1 MVEDLKTL
9 ENKAKKDIKN
19 AKTLKEL
26 DGVFRAYLGKKGE
39 LTQMLKSLST
49 LNAQDRE
56 KQGKTANELKTQIQN
71 LVQQR
76 IQKLKTANY
85 KLQTDDWL
93 DISMP
98 GKKIEPGHLHPL
110 THVQRKAQEIF
121 RSMGFAVV
129 EGPEIESEWYN
140 FDALNI
146 PADHPARDMW
156 DTFWLKQEKRS
167 KNTKE
172 NFLLRT
178 HTSPVQIR
186 YMQKHN
192 PPLRIIAPGR
202 VFRYEATDA
211 RHQINFYQLEG
222 LMVGKDVSVANFRAV
237 IQEFYQK
244 FFEKEITIRLRPSY
258 FPFTEPS
265 FEVDMTCIIC
275 NGRGLA
281 VSEPTGKSKPCSSCG
296 SSGFMEMMGAGMVHP
311 SVFKAAGYNSKN
323 WQGFA
328 FGMGID
334 RLAMM
339 KYKVEDIRLFYSSDL
354 RFLQQF

>member
-1 MVEDLKTL
+1 MKRR
-9 ENKAKKDIKN
+9 AKKDIKTVQ
-19 AKTLKEL
+19 TLKEL
-26 DGVFRAYLGKKGE
+26 DGVVRVYLGKKGE
-39 LTQMLKSLST
+39 LTSLLKSLSK
-49 LNAQDRE
+49 LKVAQRK
-56 KQGKTANELKTQIQN
+56 KQGTAANTLKQE
-71 LVQQR
+71 
-76 IQKLKTANY
+76 IQKLVQNRTQELQKEEALATA
-85 KLQTDDWL
+85 KGEWL
-93 DISMP
+93 DITMQ
-98 GKKIEPGHLHPL
+98 GQKIEQGHLHPL
-110 THVQRKAQEIF
+110 TQVQRKAQEIF
-121 RSMGFAVV
+121 RSRGFAVV
-129 EGPEIESEWYN
+129 QGPEVDSEWYN
-140 FDALNI
+140 FDALNM
-146 PADHPARDMW
+146 PPDHPAREMW
-156 DTFWLKQEKRS
+156 DTFWLKQKTRS

-186 YMQKHN
+186 YMQQHN

-222 LMVGKDVSVANFRAV
+222 LMVGKDVSIANFRAV

-244 FFEKEITIRLRPSY
+244 FFGKKITVRLRPSY

-265 FEVDMTCIIC
+265 FEVDMTCMVC
-275 NGRGLA
+275 
-281 VSEPTGKSKPCSSCG
+281 EGKGCSSCG
-296 SSGFMEMMGAGMVHP
+296 HSGFMEMMGAGMVHQN
-311 SVFKAAGYNSKN
+311 VFKAVGYNPKN

-339 KYKVEDIRLFYSSDL
+339 KYKVEDIRLFYTKDL

>member
-1 MVEDLKTL
+1 MATNFKILGTE
-9 ENKAKKDIKN
+9 AKKAIQS

-26 DGVFRAYLGKKGE
+26 EGIFRLYLGKKGQ
-39 LTQMLKSLST
+39 LTLLLKSIPKLKRTERAQIGKDVNNLKDT
-49 LNAQDRE
+49 LTSLFKAQKE
-56 KQGKTANELKTQIQN
+56 ALKTE
-71 LVQQR
+71 
-76 IQKLKTANY
+76 NY

-93 DISMP
+93 DITIP
-98 GKKIEPGHLHPL
+98 GKKIAQGYLHPL
-110 THVQRKAQEIF
+110 TQVQRKAQEIF
-121 RSMGFAVV
+121 RSMGFAVA
-129 EGPEIESEWYN
+129 EGPEVESEWYN
-140 FDALNI
+140 FDALNM
-146 PADHPARDMW
+146 PPDHPAREMW

-167 KNTKE
+167 RNTKE

-222 LMVGKDVSVANFRAV
+222 LMIERHVSIANFRAM

-244 FFEKEITIRLRPSY
+244 FFEKKITIRLRPSY

-265 FEVDMTCIIC
+265 FEVDMTCVVC
-275 NGRGLA
+275 NQKG
-281 VSEPTGKSKPCSSCG
+281 CSSCG
-296 SSGFMEMMGAGMVHP
+296 HSGFMEMMGAGMVHP
-311 SVFKAAGYNSKN
+311 NVFKAAGYNPKN

-339 KYKVEDIRLFYSSDL
+339 KYKVEDIRLFYSNDL

>member
-1 MVEDLKTL
+1 MIKDVKIL
-9 ENKAKKDIKN
+9 ENKAKKGIQN

-26 DGVFRAYLGKKGE
+26 DGVFRMYLGKKGD
-39 LTQMLKSLST
+39 LTLLLKSLVK
-49 LNAQDRE
+49 LNAPQRKKLGKGANMLKE
-56 KQGKTANELKTQIQN
+56 KIQQLVLSKTQELAKREVSTNQH
-71 LVQQR
+71 
-76 IQKLKTANY
+76 AE
-85 KLQTDDWL
+85 WL
-93 DISMP
+93 DITMP
-98 GKKIEPGHLHPL
+98 ARKIEQGHMHPL
-110 THVQRKAQEIF
+110 TQVQRKAQEIF
-121 RSMGFAVV
+121 RSMGFAVA
-129 EGPEIESEWYN
+129 EGPEVESEWYN

-146 PADHPARDMW
+146 PRDHPARDMW
-156 DTFWLKQEKRS
+156 DTFWLKQEKQS
-167 KNTKE
+167 TNTKE

-186 YMQKHN
+186 YMQEHN

-222 LMVGKDVSVANFRAV
+222 LMVGRDVSVANFRAV

-265 FEVDMTCIIC
+265 FEVDMTCVVC
-275 NGRGLA
+275 
-281 VSEPTGKSKPCSSCG
+281 EGKGCSSCG
-296 SSGFMEMMGAGMVHP
+296 HSGFMEMMGAGMVHP
-311 SVFKAAGYNSKN
+311 NVFKAAGYNPKN

-339 KYKVEDIRLFYSSDL
+339 KYKVEDIRLFYSKDL

>member
-1 MVEDLKTL
+1 MAQSLKTL
-9 ENKAKKDIKN
+9 EIRAKKDIKTV
-19 AKTLKEL
+19 KTLKEL
-26 DGVFRAYLGKKGE
+26 DGVFRVYLGKKGE
-39 LTQMLKSLST
+39 LTSLLKSLSK
-49 LNAQDRE
+49 LKVAQRK
-56 KQGKTANELKTQIQN
+56 KQGTAANILKQE
-71 LVQQR
+71 
-76 IQKLKTANY
+76 IQKLVQNRTQELQKKEALATA
-85 KLQTDDWL
+85 KGEWL
-93 DISMP
+93 DITMP
-98 GKKIEPGHLHPL
+98 GQKIEQGHLHPL
-110 THVQRKAQEIF
+110 TQVQRKAQEIF

-129 EGPEIESEWYN
+129 QGPEVESEWYN
-140 FDALNI
+140 FDALNM
-146 PADHPARDMW
+146 PPDHPAREMW
-156 DTFWLKQEKRS
+156 DTFWLKQKTRS

-186 YMQKHN
+186 YMQQHN

-222 LMVGKDVSVANFRAV
+222 LMVGKDVSIANFRAV

-244 FFEKEITIRLRPSY
+244 FFGKKITVRLRPSY

-265 FEVDMTCIIC
+265 FEVDMTCMVC
-275 NGRGLA
+275 
-281 VSEPTGKSKPCSSCG
+281 EGKGCSSCG
-296 SSGFMEMMGAGMVHP
+296 HSGFMEMMGAGMVHQN
-311 SVFKAAGYNSKN
+311 VFKAVGYNPKN

-339 KYKVEDIRLFYSSDL
+339 KYKVEDIRLFYTKDL